1 MSPLTTPYSGRVAG
15 GGMGA
20 VRTASPASAP
30 NHRGWRGFTPFGRV
44 SITRNPQIQTF
55 SYFRYG
61 FGRFLGLGACRVSS
75 MAAAVARSA
84 NGEA

>member
-1 MSPLTTPYSGRVAG
+1 MPPLTTPYSGRVAG

-20 VRTASPASAP
+20 VRTASPAQAP
-30 NHRGWRGFTPFGRV
+30 NHPAWRGLQPFGRV
-44 SITRNPQIQTF
+44 SITRNRQIQTF

-84 NGEA
+84 NREA